1 MTVGCVGENYNTA
14 HEITVGT
21 RKNTLPQVLLI
32 LLAFCEKNIVRYAIY
47 ALSMVPVIGVLSDY
61 LLAFLYV
68 SLILMCI
75 GRKTKVGAAELIV
88 PTFVIMAIAFTCVVY
103 PQNTQY
109 IMEHNNFWNTIF
121 PCLRWFIVG
130 LIVIPDKELI
140 TLLGK
145 VSCIAIALET
155 AYLLFY
161 MIPNG
166 LISNDDMSRAYQ
178 LLPNIMIA
186 FTYAFN
192 SKKIVIWIASIIGL
206 LYLLSLGT
214 RGPFLILLAYVVLK
228 FVRTSVVTTR
238 RKVTFVLGVSLVG
251 LLISIP
257 GVYIAILNGLHVL
270 LTKIGLSTRIIDY
283 MIEGTTISY
292 TSGREDLYEVAFQKI
307 AERPFLGYGVYGEW
321 QWFNWNVHNMYLEL
335 WIHFGILLGSFLLI
349 WSAWLVGKAYLKTN
363 NTYAKDI
370 ILIFSCFVFLRGFFG
385 GSYLMFGMFFLIG
398 FCIKEKRRNRRQMQV
413 N

>member
-1 MTVGCVGENYNTA
+1 MTVGGVGENYNTA
-14 HEITVGT
+14 QIITVGT
-21 RKNTLPQVLLI
+21 RKNTLPQVLLT

-47 ALSMVPVIGVLSDY
+47 AFSMIPVIGSLSDY
-61 LLAFLYV
+61 LLAVLYV
-68 SLILMCI
+68 SLILLCI
-75 GRKTKVGAAELIV
+75 GKKTRVGATELIV
-88 PTFVIMAIAFTCVVY
+88 PIFVIMAIALTCVVY

-109 IMEHNNFWNTIF
+109 IMDHNNFWNTIF

-130 LIVIPDKELI
+130 LLVIPEKELMD
-140 TLLGK
+140 LLGK
-145 VSCIAIALET
+145 ASCIAIALET

-166 LISNDDMSRAYQ
+166 LILNDDMSRAYQ

-186 FTYAFN
+186 FAYAFN
-192 SKKIVIWIASIIGL
+192 SKKILVWIASMIGL

-214 RGPFLILLAYVVLK
+214 RGPFIILLTYVVFK
-228 FVRTSVVTTR
+228 FIRTSVATTR
-238 RKVTFVLGVSLVG
+238 KKGTFVLGVSLIG
-251 LLISIP
+251 LFISIP
-257 GVYIAILNGLHVL
+257 GVYISMLNGLHTL
-270 LTKIGLSTRIIDY
+270 LTKIGVSTRIIDY
-283 MIEGTTISY
+283 MMEGTAISY
-292 TSGREDLYEVAFQKI
+292 VSGRDDLYEAAFQKI

-349 WSAWLVGKAYLKTN
+349 WFAWLVGKAYLKTN

-385 GSYLMFGMFFLIG
+385 GSYLMYGVFFLIG
-398 FCIKEKRRNRRQMQV
+398 FCIKERRRISGQV
-413 N
+413 EI